1 MLVVGSVIVSTF
13 VICPVATT
21 SGEGRY
27 WRLLDVIVN
36 IGIQVVEMIFELGRC
51 QKSLKL
57 LVELEQQHLGFHFFD
72 PGSFLGEFFLF
83 FFWTSCLWRGAW
95 KWWDGIILFFLSDVS
110 VFVKGVDL
118 QMMIDHCS
126 LLTKVLWGSGLSYTT
141 GTWPFSFSLAWP
153 VRAEL
158 YP

>member
-83 FFWTSCLWRGAW
+83 FF
-95 KWWDGIILFFLSDVS
+95 FFLNIMPLKRGFEMMGWNYF
-110 VFVKGVDL
+110 VF
-118 QMMIDHCS
+118 
-126 LLTKVLWGSGLSYTT
+126 
-141 GTWPFSFSLAWP
+141 F
-153 VRAEL
+153 E
-158 YP
+158 